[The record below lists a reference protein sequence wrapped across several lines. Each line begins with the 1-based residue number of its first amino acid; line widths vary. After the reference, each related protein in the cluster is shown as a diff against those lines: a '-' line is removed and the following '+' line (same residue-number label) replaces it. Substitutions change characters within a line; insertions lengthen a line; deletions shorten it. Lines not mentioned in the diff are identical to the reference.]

1 MQIKRYE
8 TKNMQEAL
16 TRIRRDLGPDA
27 IILSTKQIASDPPLI
42 EVLAARDVVVA
53 ERPASAAHSAP
64 PAQDAP
70 LSRMAKEIQGLK
82 SSIDILTRK
91 FSYPCNLPDL
101 METLSLLLDKAPA
114 SNPNPLQDLYI
125 NLISGG
131 LSHPMVVRLIEGIK
145 EDYPCE
151 DRDTEEKCSLIAEK
165 LITRSLAVDDRKERR
180 IKAIIGPTGIGKTT
194 TLAKL
199 AAHYSLEKKMK
210 VGLITTDTYRI
221 AATEQ
226 LKVYAKIMGL
236 PVHVAAERDV
246 FQKALTDFSE
256 KDVILVD
263 TPGRNHQDDRCL
275 NGLNDLLHTGGVE
288 AVLLM
293 SPTATKEYL
302 LEAADR
308 FKIFNYDR
316 IILTKVD
323 ECNHFGAMYDVLT
336 EIGKPVSYVTTGQN
350 VPKDIEKAN
359 PERLAKMILQN
370 RLN

>member
-27 IILSTKQIASDPPLI
+27 IILSTKQIAGDPPLI
-42 EVLAARDVVVA
+42 EVLAARDVVA
-53 ERPASAAHSAP
+53 ERPAPAAP
-64 PAQDAP
+64 PAPPAPDAP
-70 LSRMAKEIQGLK
+70 LSQMAKEIQGLK
-82 SSIDILTRK
+82 SSIDLLTRR
-91 FSYPCNLPDL
+91 FSYPCNLPGL
-101 METLSLLLDKAPA
+101 METMSLLLDKGSA
-114 SNPNPLQDLYI
+114 SNPNHLQDLFI
-125 NLISGG
+125 RLISGG
-131 LSHPMVVRLIEGIK
+131 ISHPMAVRLIEGIK
-145 EDYPCE
+145 GGYPCE
-151 DRDTEEKCSLIAEK
+151 DRDTDEKCSLIAEK
-165 LITRSLAVDDRKERR
+165 LIARSLAVDGRKERR
-180 IKAIIGPTGIGKTT
+180 IKAFIGPTGIGKTT

-221 AATEQ
+221 AAAEQ
-226 LKVYAKIMGL
+226 LKVYGKIMGL
-236 PVHVAAERDV
+236 PVHVAAEKDV
-246 FQKALTDFSE
+246 FLKALTDFSG

-275 NGLNDLLHTGGVE
+275 NGLNNLLQTGDVE

-293 SPTATKEYL
+293 SPIANKEYL

-323 ECNHFGAMYDVLT
+323 ECNHFGSLYDVLA

-350 VPKDIEKAN
+350 VPKDIEEAN